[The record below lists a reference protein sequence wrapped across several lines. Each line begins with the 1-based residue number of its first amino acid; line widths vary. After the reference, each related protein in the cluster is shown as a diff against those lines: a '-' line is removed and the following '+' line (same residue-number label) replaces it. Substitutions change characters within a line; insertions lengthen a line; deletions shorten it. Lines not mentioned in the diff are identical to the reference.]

1 MARMTTAAFKQDTSE
16 THFTMGRASLPSGRS
31 DRQCPD
37 HAGLLMAS
45 DSTVIFICT
54 GLAWRKGQRAFA
66 ANAGGHVQFRLV
78 AHAAHHMTGRS
89 IIAGFGFA
97 TDLNLADTPI

>member
-1 MARMTTAAFKQDTSE
+1 MARMTTAAFKQNASE

-45 DSTVIFICT
+45 DGTVIFIGT

-66 ANAGGHVQFRLV
+66 ANAGGHMQFRLLT
-78 AHAAHHMTGRS
+78 HAAHHMAGCS
-89 IIAGFGFA
+89 ITAGFGFA
-97 TDLNLADTPI
+97 ADLNL